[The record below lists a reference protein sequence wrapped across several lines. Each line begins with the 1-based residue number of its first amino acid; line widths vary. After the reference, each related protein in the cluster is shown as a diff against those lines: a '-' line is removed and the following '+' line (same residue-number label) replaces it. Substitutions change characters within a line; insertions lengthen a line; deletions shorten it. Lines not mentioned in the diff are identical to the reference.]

1 MFEITYLLTR
11 KKEFPYMVIYPQ
23 IELVDDTSVGF
34 IYDNQ
39 MLMQIEVMLCYI
51 ESEQWTETSAKLL
64 LSNQPHSTGSEGEGT
79 PFLDGNFQRHT
90 DMQNM

>member
-1 MFEITYLLTR
+1 M
-11 KKEFPYMVIYPQ
+11 
-23 IELVDDTSVGF
+23 DDTSVGF

-79 PFLDGNFQRHT
+79 PFLDGNF
-90 DMQNM
+90 